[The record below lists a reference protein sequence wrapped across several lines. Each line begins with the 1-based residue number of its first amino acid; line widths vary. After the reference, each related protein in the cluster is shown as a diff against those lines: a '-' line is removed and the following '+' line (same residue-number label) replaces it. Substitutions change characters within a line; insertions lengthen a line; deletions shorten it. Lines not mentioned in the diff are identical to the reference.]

1 VSALRGTALALALF
15 GAGAAQA
22 QPELFDCV
30 MEPSLTLRLGS
41 PITGVIAAIEV
52 DRGDVVRRGQVLA
65 RLEASVEAATLA
77 LARARAES
85 GAEVEARRAR
95 LDQTRSELAR
105 AASLHDRN
113 VISTQRVEELRAN
126 AQIAASELALAELN
140 RRMAALEVG
149 RAEALLEQRVLRS
162 PVDGVVTGR
171 NLGPGE
177 YIHFDNH
184 IMSVAALDPLHV
196 EAFLPVRL
204 HGRVRPG
211 SRAEVRPDAPVGGEH
226 AAEVG
231 VVDEV
236 FDAASGTFGVRLTL
250 ANPDRAIPGGLRCRV
265 SFEGVAE
272 PAQAGRR

>member
-1 VSALRGTALALALF
+1 LALLALAV
-15 GAGAAQA
+15 GEARAQGAA
-22 QPELFDCV
+22 EVFDCV

-41 PITGVIAAIEV
+41 PITGVIAGIEV

-65 RLEASVEAATLA
+65 RLEASVETATLA

-85 GAEVEARRAR
+85 GAEIEARRAR

-140 RRMAALEVG
+140 RRLAALEVG

-162 PVDGVVTGR
+162 PVDGVVTAR

-177 YIHFDNH
+177 YVHFDNH
-184 IMSVAALDPLHV
+184 ILSVASLDPLHV

-204 HGRVRPG
+204 HGQVRPG
-211 SRAEVRPDAPVGGEH
+211 SRAIVRPDAPVGGEH
-226 AAEVG
+226 VAEAG

-250 ANPDRAIPGGLRCRV
+250 ANPDRAIPGGLRCRL
-265 SFEGVAE
+265 SFDGVAAA
-272 PAQAGRR
+272 PQASRR